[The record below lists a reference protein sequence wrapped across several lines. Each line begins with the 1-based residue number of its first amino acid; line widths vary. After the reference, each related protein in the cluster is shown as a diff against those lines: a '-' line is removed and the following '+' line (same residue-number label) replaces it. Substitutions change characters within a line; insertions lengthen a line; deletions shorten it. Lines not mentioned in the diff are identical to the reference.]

1 MTMDV
6 QLTETINLLNH
17 WLYRQLE
24 RDNWD
29 WLNQKRQQIII
40 DVSERLLFS
49 TFSAVS
55 RHVSKN
61 DLMLFPQDWKVIET
75 VRFGWHPGHWNVEQ
89 VARTLLVL
97 SWPYQNQ
104 DFYLHTIGKLFATA
118 NLEELVALYQ
128 ALPLLP
134 YPEQFR
140 LQAAEGVRSN
150 MTAVFNAVALQ
161 NPYPAEYFDDIAWNQ
176 MVLKALFVGSSL
188 DLIQGL
194 EKRANPTLAQML
206 TDYAHER
213 RSAKRSVPLQLWQLV
228 ETCPR

>member
-1 MTMDV
+1 MIMDV

-24 RDNWD
+24 RDSWN
-29 WLNQKRQQIII
+29 WLNQKRQQIVN
-40 DVSERLLFS
+40 DASERLLFS

-55 RHVSKN
+55 RHVGKN
-61 DLMLFPQDWKVIET
+61 DLMLLPQDWQACQT
-75 VRFGWHPGHWNVEQ
+75 VRGWYPGHWNIEQ
-89 VARTLLVL
+89 AARTLLVL
-97 SWPYQNQ
+97 SWPYKNQ
-104 DFYLHTIGKLFATA
+104 DYYLYTIRKLFTTA

-134 YPEQFR
+134 YPERFR

-176 MVLKALFVGSSL
+176 MVLKALFVESSL

-194 EKRANPTLAQML
+194 DERANPTLAQML

-213 RSAKRSVPLQLWQLV
+213 WSAKRSVPTQLWQLV